1 MVHWAKVGSI
11 KKLKVT
17 LENMDEINLKIQDIY
32 PVSNQFFRFIPPETP
47 DSSGFL
53 VFQVV

>member
-17 LENMDEINLKIQDIY
+17 LENMDEINLKIQDI
-32 PVSNQFFRFIPPETP
+32 
-47 DSSGFL
+47 
-53 VFQVV
+53 